1 MEHTFSVPRA
11 PVPPA
16 QLDAP
21 APRGREPPLQHAHSA
36 DSPFMNS
43 MDEISYWICTKQ
55 APCLFNYDNVIK
67 RQCEEAHCSKPKSVQ
82 SVTIETPSPKKKKK
96 RKLSLLDEE
105 SMSSGKQQNVYFETS
120 QRKSQHTLLESC
132 KSDTLGSDLDF
143 NIKNSS
149 IQGKSKRARLNKS
162 NRTLHKK
169 NKIATSTPKVTGTLR
184 RSLRKA
190 QRSHNN
196 QNNNSFEIFNCEI
209 VNGRNTKCNNEKEK
223 SASRTRKASEILA
236 GGDQS
241 IEKQNCNEKTPV
253 NRQFDDLSDVS
264 GFTANYIRST
274 KIHSAKR
281 NLRNKGG
288 RNFIKESQRS
298 IQKDDTMLVCVNKSV
313 NTGQPKTPML
323 NCSTDS
329 SQNIV
334 NLITLKSNDKTTR
347 VSRSTSLL
355 KFVET
360 KNGRKSACNTQEK
373 PATSNLNIS
382 FQSKGSS
389 TSRYPKRYQNSSTED
404 SPQKCEKEV
413 LNKVTQDKRRKVC
426 KNVTN
431 KSERKENPED
441 KLSRTRSGK
450 CIGLTVRQPE
460 NSVLVLS
467 NSMDQVSSLAS
478 MNVATPSTELRGRSK
493 RKRCTSKLVDSVKKQ
508 ELSERQDSLRDKSGF
523 AACFSDSDEDNVP
536 LKERKFFC

>member
-1 MEHTFSVPRA
+1 MDHTFSVPRA
-11 PVPPA
+11 PVPPG
-16 QLDAP
+16 P
-21 APRGREPPLQHAHSA
+21 GAPREPAQQARPA
-36 DSPFMNS
+36 DGPFMNS

-55 APCLFNYDNVIK
+55 APCLYNYDNVIK

-82 SVTIETPSPKKKKK
+82 SITIETPSPKKKKK
-96 RKLSLLDEE
+96 RKLSLLDDE
-105 SMSSGKQQNVYFETS
+105 SVSTEKQQNVYFETS
-120 QRKSQHTLLESC
+120 QRKSQQTLLESC

-149 IQGKSKRARLNKS
+149 IKGKSKKARLSKS
-162 NRTLHKK
+162 NRTIHKK

-190 QRSHNN
+190 QRTNN
-196 QNNNSFEIFNCEI
+196 NGQNNHSFETYNCEI
-209 VNGRNTKCNNEKEK
+209 INGSNTKYNNDKEK
-223 SASRTRKASEILA
+223 SASRTRKLETLA

-241 IEKQNCNEKTPV
+241 IEKQNCNEKTARTPV
-253 NRQFDDLSDVS
+253 NGQFDDLSDVS

-288 RNFIKESQRS
+288 RNIIKESQRS
-298 IQKDDTMLVCVNKSV
+298 VQKDDTLLVCVNKSV
-313 NTGQPKTPML
+313 NTGLPKTPML

-334 NLITLKSNDKTTR
+334 NLVTLKSNDKSAK
-347 VSRSTSLL
+347 VNKSTSLL

-360 KNGRKSACNTQEK
+360 KNGKKATCNAEDK

-382 FQSKGSS
+382 FQSKSS
-389 TSRYPKRYQNSSTED
+389 ATSRYPKRTKNSSPED
-404 SPQKCEKEV
+404 TPQKV
-413 LNKVTQDKRRKVC
+413 APDKRRKIS
-426 KNVTN
+426 NSNN

-441 KLSRTRSGK
+441 NVSRTRSGK
-450 CIGLTVRQPE
+450 CIGLSVRQAE

-467 NSMDQVSSLAS
+467 NSMEQVSSLAS
-478 MNVATPSTELRGRSK
+478 LNVATPSGSEPRGRPK
-493 RKRCTSKLVDSVKKQ
+493 RRRCANKQVDLKKP
-508 ELSERQDSLRDKSGF
+508 SCGERPDSLRDKSGF